1 MNSDV
6 SKLIMFTSYV
16 SKLTFT
22 IFCNCKPYIAGT
34 QLLVDAESGKP
45 YVVMSEND
53 GHGHGDGGHGDDDED
68 DHMHFDPSA
77 HSTLR
82 KNSTEEF

>member
-1 MNSDV
+1 
-6 SKLIMFTSYV
+6 MFPSW
-16 SKLTFT
+16 LLPL
-22 IFCNCKPYIAGT
+22 FCNCKPSIAGT

-82 KNSTEEF
+82 KNSNSTKVEPYGNMTVKMTF

>member
-1 MNSDV
+1 M
-6 SKLIMFTSYV
+6 YW
-16 SKLTFT
+16 
-22 IFCNCKPYIAGT
+22 KPNKAGT

-53 GHGHGDGGHGDDDED
+53 GHGHGDGDDDED

-82 KNSTEEF
+82 KKFEFDKEDPYGNMTVKMTF

>member
-1 MNSDV
+1 MQYCNKIY
-6 SKLIMFTSYV
+6 SKYIFFVIVNLI
-16 SKLTFT
+16 K
-22 IFCNCKPYIAGT
+22 AGT

-53 GHGHGDGGHGDDDED
+53 GHGHGDGDDDED

-82 KNSTEEF
+82 KKF

>member
-1 MNSDV
+1 
-6 SKLIMFTSYV
+6 
-16 SKLTFT
+16 
-22 IFCNCKPYIAGT
+22 
-34 QLLVDAESGKP
+34 
-45 YVVMSEND
+45 MSEND

-82 KNSTEEF
+82 KNSNLTKKKSLWEHDC

>member
-1 MNSDV
+1 MQYCNIIY
-6 SKLIMFTSYV
+6 SKYIS
-16 SKLTFT
+16 
-22 IFCNCKPYIAGT
+22 FCSCKPNKAGT

-82 KNSTEEF
+82 KNSNLTKKILMGT